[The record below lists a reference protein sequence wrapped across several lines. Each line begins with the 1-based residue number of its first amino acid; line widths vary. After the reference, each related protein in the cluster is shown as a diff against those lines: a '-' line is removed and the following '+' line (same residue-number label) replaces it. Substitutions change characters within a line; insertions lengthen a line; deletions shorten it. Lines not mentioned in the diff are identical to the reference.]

1 MTAQLPS
8 QLTALFA
15 TGRVTRAAAG
25 VRGAGP
31 GRGHPGRAPAGSAH
45 GARGRAR
52 WLPGS
57 GTARPAPPRPA
68 RPRAASGV
76 RGAAAAVAGSRRG
89 TRDGGSR
96 GAPERGLLPAPHP
109 RAGHRVRPRS
119 PSRAPASLST
129 PLLAPAAPP
138 AHAPTLHLLHRPGS
152 FPPSLFLPTLPSIL
166 GIARA
171 SPSVPPHFHLPEQR
185 PSDPPWAAL
194 GRLAPGGPLP
204 LPGPRS
210 RDAACAAGSAHLLTQ
225 AKTPVEACPAGSHS
239 CPLSTGTTVGPPRTD
254 PKTGKDLD
262 GPLHR
267 PAYMLLPGAT
277 YSCTPAPQGQLPSDR
292 HSICNLASS
301 LPGRR
306 NWTQF
311 PGFGHARLWGADTPT
326 TITGTVLLTDG

>member
-1 MTAQLPS
+1 MTAQLPRS
-8 QLTALFA
+8 RGPRPACAGRGRGGAIRAGPPPGPRTALGGA
-15 TGRVTRAAAG
+15 HAG
-25 VRGAGP
+25 FPAPGP
-31 GRGHPGRAPAGSAH
+31 
-45 GARGRAR
+45 
-52 WLPGS
+52 
-57 GTARPAPPRPA
+57 PAPPRPA
-68 RPRAASGV
+68 PPARARPRGCAV
-76 RGAAAAVAGSRRG
+76 LPPAVAGSRRG